1 MISQYLDSL
10 AAALSFD
17 RSLSRR
23 VRQEAEDHLRGAVVA
38 DPRGNAL
45 EAEQGAIA
53 NFGDPQLIAAQFAIV
68 SLARRTKGVGI
79 ALILVIAGVSSR

>member
-1 MISQYLDSL
+1 VISQYLDSL